1 MRLWNSGTYALYV
14 QGQNLVPIPVLHS
27 FLFSFKVIGSFHLSQ
42 VGAEL
47 IDKTWVGW
55 AHVFGL
61 WKSQSIGVNTGFPR
75 WESCCSW
82 NKRKLLQTDSQGYQ
96 TCYRQPGQRGIC
108 EQNRTRQ
115 EAEPGRNEFAFLGC
129 LAPWEYCNGAADR
142 GEFWRGHCFHEVL
155 FWKRFPQSCLRAWPT
170 WQNHLTRVSG
180 SVANRLPTS

>member
-82 NKRKLLQTDSQGYQ
+82 NKRKLLQTDSQGF
-96 TCYRQPGQRGIC
+96 RPVIDNPGNM
-108 EQNRTRQ
+108 EFVSRTELGKRRSQ
-115 EAEPGRNEFAFLGC
+115 AEMSLHFWGVWHPGNIAME
-129 LAPWEYCNGAADR
+129 
-142 GEFWRGHCFHEVL
+142 
-155 FWKRFPQSCLRAWPT
+155 
-170 WQNHLTRVSG
+170 
-180 SVANRLPTS
+180 LPTEENSGEATAFTKCFSERGSLKAAYGPDPRDKTTWLEFLEV